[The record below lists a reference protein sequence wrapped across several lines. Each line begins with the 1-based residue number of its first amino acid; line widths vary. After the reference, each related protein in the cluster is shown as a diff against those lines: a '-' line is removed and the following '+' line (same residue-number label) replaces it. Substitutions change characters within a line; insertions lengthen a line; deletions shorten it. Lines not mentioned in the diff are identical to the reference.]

1 MRFFLLL
8 GAFAVVIR
16 FLGLLTSEQRDERSV
31 RTTFLTGMGPV
42 FLIGLIFFALMVKE
56 I

>member
-16 FLGLLTSEQRDERSV
+16 FLGLLTSEQRDERNV
-31 RTTFLTGMGPV
+31 REHFLTGIGLA
-42 FLIGLIFFALMVKE
+42 FLIGLMIFAWMVKR